1 MLNLTEILIKK
12 YKVHRKYEGKDCLYS
27 KNNQNR
33 YYFFKKIEGRDN
45 DKKATVIMINPS
57 DANYNANEKAE
68 FPDATIQN
76 LYKILERTEN
86 FSSFEVVN
94 LYSLIDTNPKDLDK
108 KVEDKLNKVEEEL
121 NNEIVKYVLKNAET
135 IIPAWGIGRNYKKK
149 INNILEIIKKN
160 NKEDKIQIVVNHYPS
175 HFAPYCTS
183 INRNPKFEKIKI
195 NEIEDV
201 LNNSL

>member
-1 MLNLTEILIKK
+1 MLNLTEFLIKE
-12 YKVHRKYEGKDCLYS
+12 YKVHRKYKGKDCLYS
-27 KNNQNR
+27 EDNQNR
-33 YYFFKKIEGRDN
+33 YYFFKKIEGIDN
-45 DKKATVIMINPS
+45 NKKATVVMINPS
-57 DANYNANEKAE
+57 DAKYKADEKAE

-76 LYKILERTEN
+76 LYKILEHTKN

-94 LYSLIDTNPKDLDK
+94 LYSQIDTNPKVLDK
-108 KVEDKLNKVEEEL
+108 KVEDKLNY
-121 NNEIVKYVLKNAET
+121 EIVKYVLKNAET
-135 IIPAWGIGRNYKKK
+135 IIPAWGIGRNYEKK
-149 INNILEIIKKN
+149 INDILKIIKEN
-160 NKEDKIQIVVNHYPS
+160 NKEDKIEIVVNRYPS